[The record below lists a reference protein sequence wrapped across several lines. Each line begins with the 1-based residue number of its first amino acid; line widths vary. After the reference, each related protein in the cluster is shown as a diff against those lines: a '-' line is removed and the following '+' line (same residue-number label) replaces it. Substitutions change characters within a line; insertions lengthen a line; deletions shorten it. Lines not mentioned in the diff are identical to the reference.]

1 MRKQACRGKQYQ
13 SHTEVNGKVQALW
26 LQNPNSNAS
35 QRIVIIDNFHLTPK
49 RSVLEWTVPHY
60 CDQSIKA
67 MFKYSG
73 LLGNKVNPLHVAPA
87 GKTGFNDGKY
97 KESYRWL
104 RQPNNN
110 KKEFNDYVAS
120 KRGLNTIHDVI
131 FKLFLEKEIRFIPLK
146 SYESIFHKTKLLFR
160 KEQRSL
166 SAYSIIAEPLNSTD
180 TVKNSQASDKNSLK
194 SNTESQ

>member
-1 MRKQACRGKQYQ
+1 MLPQQAKLDLMMG
-13 SHTEVNGKVQALW
+13 
-26 LQNPNSNAS
+26 
-35 QRIVIIDNFHLTPK
+35 
-49 RSVLEWTVPHY
+49 
-60 CDQSIKA
+60 SIRRA
-67 MFKYSG
+67 TDG
-73 LLGNKVNPLHVAPA
+73 LGNQ
-87 GKTGFNDGKY
+87 TTT
-97 KESYRWL
+97 E
-104 RQPNNN
+104 
-110 KKEFNDYVAS
+110 KEFNDYVAS